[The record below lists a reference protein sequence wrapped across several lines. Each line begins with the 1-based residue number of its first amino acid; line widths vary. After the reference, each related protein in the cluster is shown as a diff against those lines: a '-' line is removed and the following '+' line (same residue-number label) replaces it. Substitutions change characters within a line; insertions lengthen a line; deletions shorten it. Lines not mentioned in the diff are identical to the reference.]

1 MGLKT
6 GVGLHITLPS
16 VQTLRPVI
24 PGHWGCLCDVVMG
37 LVRFMRIVSLSKY
50 VLTQATGRHTPPV
63 RCCEPIF
70 CAHTTRGCFR
80 NQTCPLFTILFYL
93 PLSTHLSLSIAA
105 VSASL
110 LTCPPPN
117 PQTHL
122 FSLSTNLS
130 LSIYP
135 PFHCLPSLSL
145 YLPPLPASLLLS
157 GSPLSLFFF
166 LTVTTFPGLIANL
179 SAGKCFVT
187 SR

>member
-1 MGLKT
+1 
-6 GVGLHITLPS
+6 
-16 VQTLRPVI
+16 
-24 PGHWGCLCDVVMG
+24 
-37 LVRFMRIVSLSKY
+37 MRIVSLSKY

-70 CAHTTRGCFR
+70 CAHTTS
-80 NQTCPLFTILFYL
+80 CPLFTILFYL

-110 LTCPPPN
+110 LTCPPPS
-117 PQTHL
+117 PTPKHTSSLYLQTSH
-122 FSLSTNLS
+122 S
-130 LSIYP
+130 LSIH
-135 PFHCLPSLSL
+135 PFTASLLSL
-145 YLPPLPASLLLS
+145 CTCPPLPASLLLS

>member
-1 MGLKT
+1 
-6 GVGLHITLPS
+6 
-16 VQTLRPVI
+16 
-24 PGHWGCLCDVVMG
+24 
-37 LVRFMRIVSLSKY
+37 MRIVSLSKY

-110 LTCPPPN
+110 LTCPPPT
-117 PQTHL
+117 PKHTSSLYLQTSH
-122 FSLSTNLS
+122 S
-130 LSIYP
+130 LSIH
-135 PFHCLPSLSL
+135 PFTASLLSL
-145 YLPPLPASLLLS
+145 CTCPPLPASLLLS

>member
-1 MGLKT
+1 
-6 GVGLHITLPS
+6 
-16 VQTLRPVI
+16 
-24 PGHWGCLCDVVMG
+24 MG

-110 LTCPPPN
+110 LTCPPP
-117 PQTHL
+117 PSPTPKHTSSLYLQTSH
-122 FSLSTNLS
+122 S
-130 LSIYP
+130 LSIH
-135 PFHCLPSLSL
+135 PFT
-145 YLPPLPASLLLS
+145 ASLLSLCTCPPS
-157 GSPLSLFFF
+157 LPPSSSLAPLYL
-166 LTVTTFPGLIANL
+166 
-179 SAGKCFVT
+179 CF
-187 SR
+187 SFSQ

>member
-50 VLTQATGRHTPPV
+50 VLAQATGRHTPPV

-110 LTCPPPN
+110 LTCPPP
-117 PQTHL
+117 HL
-122 FSLSTNLS
+122 QPPNTPLLFIYKPLTLYLSTLSLPPFSLSVAA
-130 LSIYP
+130 P
-135 PFHCLPSLSL
+135 PPCLP
-145 YLPPLPASLLLS
+145 PPLWLPSISVFLS
-157 GSPLSLFFF
+157 HSNNI
-166 LTVTTFPGLIANL
+166 PGTNCK
-179 SAGKCFVT
+179 SV

>member
-1 MGLKT
+1 
-6 GVGLHITLPS
+6 
-16 VQTLRPVI
+16 
-24 PGHWGCLCDVVMG
+24 MG

-110 LTCPPPN
+110 LTCPPPLQPPN
-117 PQTHL
+117 TPLLFIYKPLTL
-122 FSLSTNLS
+122 YLSTLSLPPFSLSV
-130 LSIYP
+130 P
-135 PFHCLPSLSL
+135 APPSLPPSSSLAPL
-145 YLPPLPASLLLS
+145 YL
-157 GSPLSLFFF
+157 
-166 LTVTTFPGLIANL
+166 
-179 SAGKCFVT
+179 CF
-187 SR
+187 SFSQ